1 MTADIEKIR
10 KGRLFKNLPQRAFD
24 RILPLLKV
32 RFYEN
37 CEDILQLGK
46 DSEFESSFG
55 YVISGRVL
63 FLSPDSKPLGVAI
76 KDEFFLGRSFSLAD
90 TTVDRLM
97 SASDNT
103 FVVFIPKNVISLLSS
118 ASNQIAEMLEEIYDS
133 IFERSKLIAQDATAA
148 KTIQDWI
155 LNQDGQ
161 KTLTSWMG
169 VIEKKRLQGIERRLK
184 EERLRTTTRILWA
197 LAGIFILFFSVE
209 SFARLW
215 KPEMGFIESTIPYFV
230 MDRFEPGTR
239 WNIFLGILGY
249 AFLILTMGHSFVKL
263 AIRKFHWKLNF
274 QLSQQIHILFG
285 IIGSY
290 LIVLHTA
297 FHIQGVNIA
306 HWALYATLIGV
317 FSGFIGQFISSQ
329 IPMSIRGEKLKLD
342 SLKAE
347 QQKLQ
352 QKAELLLNNQQIYK
366 TSVLLIS
373 KGVSSSFW
381 GNLLQTPLLFLR
393 ARKVKRA
400 LQNLGL
406 GASGAGVAAHLIR
419 REYQMKQK
427 IRFLEISNVALKKW
441 LLIHKPIGYLTY
453 GLGALHI
460 ILVTWLA

>member
-1 MTADIEKIR
+1 VTADIEKIR
-10 KGRLFKNLPQRAFD
+10 RSRLFKNLPERAFD

-37 CEDILQLGK
+37 TQDVLQLKK
-46 DSEFESSFG
+46 DKDFENSFG

-76 KDEFFLGRSFSLAD
+76 KDEFFLGRSFSLAGS
-90 TTVDRLM
+90 TVDRLM
-97 SASDNT
+97 SASEAT
-103 FVVFIPKNVISLLSS
+103 LVVFIPKEVISLLSS
-118 ASNQIAEMLEEIYDS
+118 ASNQFAEMLEEIYDS
-133 IFERSKLIAQDATAA
+133 IFERSKLISQDTSAI

-161 KTLTSWMG
+161 KTLTSWVG
-169 VIEKKRLQGIERRLK
+169 VIEKKRMQAIERKAK
-184 EERLRTTTRILWA
+184 EAKLQVTVRYLWILA
-197 LAGIFILFFSVE
+197 ILFVGFISAE

-215 KPEMGFIESTIPYFV
+215 NPSYAFVANYIPYFEI
-230 MDRFEPGTR
+230 DKFEPGTR
-239 WNIFLGILGY
+239 WNILLGILGY
-249 AFLILTMGHSFVKL
+249 AFLVLTMGHTFVKL
-263 AIRKFHWKLNF
+263 GIRKYHWKLNF

-297 FHIQGVNIA
+297 FHMSGMNIA
-306 HWALYATLIGV
+306 YWALYATLIGI
-317 FSGFIGQFISSQ
+317 FTGFIGQFISSQ

-342 SLKAE
+342 TLKAE

-352 QKAELLLNNQQIYK
+352 QKAELLLSNHQVYK

-373 KGVSSSFW
+373 KGISSSFW
-381 GNLLQTPLLFLR
+381 GNIFQTPFLFLR
-393 ARKVKRA
+393 ALKVKAA
-400 LQNLGL
+400 LRGLGL
-406 GASGAGVAAHLIR
+406 GESGAAVAAQLIR
-419 REYQMKQK
+419 KEYQMKQK

-441 LLIHKPIGYLTY
+441 LTIHKPIGYATY

-460 ILVTWLA
+460 ILVTLLA